1 LERVRV
7 MTLYENE
14 NEIKYLKNLIKNK
27 LKHTYLDQ
35 YIQRPIIED
44 EKLIFLNEIL
54 NHLPTYKKESYIVT
68 IMLIDIA
75 LTIHDSVND
84 GPELPE
90 HMPERVSKQLS
101 VLAGDY
107 YSGLYYLLLSEIDD
121 FKMIHTLADA
131 IKVINEQKMKLYYQE
146 FSSFDEFMECV
157 KDINSLSI
165 SYVASHINEP
175 ILSEFV
181 SDWLLLDKL
190 YSLKENVESNQSHF
204 LENWLGESPYYSN
217 QDLDVFLKRDIPIS
231 IKNIEKSAK
240 QIPDSYVKLKS
251 YIFNKIDHMK
261 IDMVIIQRTEEG

>member
-1 LERVRV
+1 
-7 MTLYENE
+7 MILYEKE
-14 NEIKYLKNLIKNK
+14 KEIIYLKNLIENK
-27 LKHTYLDQ
+27 LQHTFLDK
-35 YIQRPIIED
+35 YVQRPIIED
-44 EKLIFLNEIL
+44 EKLILLNEL
-54 NHLPTYKKESYIVT
+54 LQQHFPTYKKENYIVT
-68 IMLIDIA
+68 IMLIDLA
-75 LTIHDSVND
+75 LKVHDSVND